1 MQSPAKPGSQRRRA
15 RIPLS
20 CDPCRTRKLKCNRE
34 CPCQNCIARDEQ
46 SACHFK
52 GAKIGS
58 LSNARRES
66 QADPMRQRI
75 DQLENMVKRL
85 IAHQPQIPQEPASLT
100 PESPKPGNL
109 IASDTQ
115 DVASAGKIVLDGA
128 HSVYQGGDDWYD
140 VLEEVN
146 ELKNTWNQ
154 AQDDRLEHRIPPP
167 QSQLADGS
175 SLLFGQVKPIDRI
188 EILATLP
195 PKPEINHLVAI
206 FFDRPNFPIAVPP
219 IIHEPTFMREY
230 HEHCKNPSQANFI
243 WLGLLFSIL
252 GIVMLA
258 YHQHGEPPEYEGLS
272 ESLFQLYRIRTAQC
286 LLSGDIA
293 KCLPYTVETL
303 RFNATAELNR
313 KDDNRRGLW
322 IMTGVLVRTAINM
335 GYHRDPAHSS
345 PPIPPLQAEY
355 RRRIWLAVIS
365 MDNMT
370 SFGAG
375 LPRMLSAIYSDTREP
390 RNLHDWELPTN
401 AAMDLPPT
409 RPLTEPT
416 PVTYLIVKGRLCHA
430 LGRVADLTC
439 NPTPSSYA
447 DVLATDRILSEAY
460 DSFPPHMQPP
470 APAVAAAAPP
480 QPQEQ
485 LRLSYAQ
492 IGPWSIYHRAMCT
505 LHRRFL
511 APAKTNPQ
519 YRLSR
524 DRCLASARALLAAQ
538 RDLSE
543 QWYRFAHTRQTL
555 AFAAMVVFLELELI
569 RKFLGSEDAVE
580 QPDLL
585 QDLETSVALWEVN
598 RNSCDEAGRQWQ
610 VLAGMLA
617 SVRNC
622 PGAKG
627 GDSVG
632 DSVGGGGGVEAASAD
647 HASGLGLWGPP
658 SQMPVVDN
666 FTFEKELATVE
677 IDWVCFSVTSGEAI
691 C

>member
-1 MQSPAKPGSQRRRA
+1 MQSPVQPVSQRRRA

-20 CDPCRTRKLKCNRE
+20 CDPCRTRKIKCNRE
-34 CPCQNCIARDEQ
+34 YPCQNCITRDEQ
-46 SACHFK
+46 SSCHFK
-52 GAKIGS
+52 GAKIDS

-66 QADPMRQRI
+66 QLDPMRQRI

-85 IAHQPQIPQEPASLT
+85 IAHQT
-100 PESPKPGNL
+100 PESPKPGDL
-109 IASDTQ
+109 VASATK
-115 DVASAGKIVLDGA
+115 DVASAGKVVLDGA

-140 VLEEVN
+140 VLEEIN
-146 ELKNTWNQ
+146 QLKNTWAQ
-154 AQDDRLEHRIPPP
+154 AQDDRVGHQTPPT

-195 PKPEINHLVAI
+195 PKRELDNLVAV
-206 FFDRPNFPIAVPP
+206 FFDRPTFPIAVPP
-219 IIHEPTFMREY
+219 IIHESTFMREY
-230 HEHCKNPSQANFI
+230 HEHCKNPSHANFI

-258 YHQHGEPPEYEGLS
+258 YHQHGEPPEYEGRS

-390 RNLHDWELPTN
+390 RNLHDWELPADDAT
-401 AAMDLPPT
+401 AASLPPS
-409 RPLTEPT
+409 RPLTEST
-416 PVTYLIVKGRLCHA
+416 AVTYLIVKGRLCHA
-430 LGRVADLTC
+430 LGRVVDLTC
-439 NPTPSSYA
+439 SPTSSTYA
-447 DVLATDRILSEAY
+447 DVLAADRMLSAAY
-460 DSFPPHMQPP
+460 DSFPSHMQPP
-470 APAVAAAAPP
+470 APP
-480 QPQEQ
+480 QPLEQ
-485 LRLSYAQ
+485 LRLFHAQ
-492 IGPWSIYHRAMCT
+492 IGLRSIYHRAMCT

-511 APAKTNPQ
+511 TQAKTNPQ
-519 YRLSR
+519 YRFSR
-524 DRCLASARALLAAQ
+524 DRCLASARALLATQ

-543 QWYRFAHTRQTL
+543 QWYRFAHTRQIL
-555 AFAAMVVFLELELI
+555 SFAAMVVFLELELM
-569 RKFLGSEDAVE
+569 RQFPGAEDAVE
-580 QPDLL
+580 QADLRR
-585 QDLETSVALWEVN
+585 DLETSVALWGVN
-598 RNSCDEAGRQWQ
+598 RGTCDEAGRQWQ
-610 VLAGMLA
+610 VLAGMLEG
-617 SVRNC
+617 VRSRSD
-622 PGAKG
+622 AKD
-627 GDSVG
+627 GD
-632 DSVGGGGGVEAASAD
+632 GGGGVEAASAD

-658 SQMPVVDN
+658 SQMPGVDG
-666 FTFEKELATVE
+666 FTFEKELASVE
-677 IDWVCFSVTSGEAI
+677 IDWAAWDSYIEDAGFGSGPI
-691 C
+691 Y

>member
-1 MQSPAKPGSQRRRA
+1 
-15 RIPLS
+15 
-20 CDPCRTRKLKCNRE
+20 
-34 CPCQNCIARDEQ
+34 
-46 SACHFK
+46 
-52 GAKIGS
+52 
-58 LSNARRES
+58 
-66 QADPMRQRI
+66 MRQRI

-100 PESPKPGNL
+100 PENPKLGNL
-109 IASDTQ
+109 NPSDTQ

-140 VLEEVN
+140 VLEEIDK
-146 ELKNTWNQ
+146 LKNTWNQ
-154 AQDDRLEHRIPPP
+154 AQDDRREHRIPPP

-195 PKPEINHLVAI
+195 PKREMDNLVAI
-206 FFDRPNFPIAVPP
+206 FFDRPSFPIAVPP
-219 IIHEPTFMREY
+219 IIHEPTFMWEY

-243 WLGLLFSIL
+243 WLGLIFSIL

-375 LPRMLSAIYSDTREP
+375 LPRMLSAICSDTREP
-390 RNLHDWELPTN
+390 RNLHDWELPAN
-401 AAMDLPPT
+401 AAMDLPPA
-409 RPLTEPT
+409 RPLREPT

-430 LGRVADLTC
+430 IGRVADLTC
-439 NPTPSSYA
+439 NSTPSSYA

-470 APAVAAAAPP
+470 TPPAAAPP

-492 IGPWSIYHRAMCT
+492 IGLWSIYHRAMCT

-511 APAKTNPQ
+511 APAKTNPH

-555 AFAAMVVFLELELI
+555 TFAAMVFFLELELI
-569 RKFLGSEDAVE
+569 RKFPGSEDAVE

-598 RNSCDEAGRQWQ
+598 RDTCDEAGRQWQ
-610 VLAGMLA
+610 VLAGMLE
-617 SVRNC
+617 SVRTC

-627 GDSVG
+627 GDSAG
-632 DSVGGGGGVEAASAD
+632 DSVGGGGGGGGDGVEAASAD

-658 SQMPVVDN
+658 SQMPVVDD

-677 IDWVCFSVTSGEAI
+677 IDWAAWDSYIEDAGFESGPI
-691 C
+691 Y

>member
-1 MQSPAKPGSQRRRA
+1 MQSPVIPVPQRRRA

-34 CPCQNCIARDEQ
+34 YPCQNCIARGEQ

-52 GAKIGS
+52 GAKIDS
-58 LSNARRES
+58 LANARRER
-66 QADPMRQRI
+66 QLDPLRQRI

-85 IAHQPQIPQEPASLT
+85 IAHRT
-100 PESPKPGNL
+100 PESPKPGDL
-109 IASDTQ
+109 VASDTKDVAAK

-140 VLEEVN
+140 VLEEIN
-146 ELKNTWNQ
+146 QLKNTWAQ
-154 AQDDRLEHRIPPP
+154 AQDDRVDHQIPPT

-195 PKPEINHLVAI
+195 PKRELDTLVAI
-206 FFDRPNFPIAVPP
+206 FFDRPTFPIAVPP

-230 HEHCKNPSQANFI
+230 HEHGKNPSQANFI

-258 YHQHGEPPEYEGLS
+258 YHQHGEPPQYEGRS

-335 GYHRDPAHSS
+335 GYHREPAHSS

-365 MDNMT
+365 MDNMA
-370 SFGAG
+370 SFRAG

-390 RNLHDWELPTN
+390 RNLHDWELPANDAT
-401 AAMDLPPT
+401 AASLPPP

-416 PVTYLIVKGRLCHA
+416 AVTYLIVKGRLCHA

-439 NPTPSSYA
+439 NPTPSTYA
-447 DVLATDRILSEAY
+447 DVLTTDRILSEAY
-460 DSFPPHMQPP
+460 NSFPPHMQPP
-470 APAVAAAAPP
+470 PLTPQPPAPP
-480 QPQEQ
+480 QPPEQ
-485 LRLSYAQ
+485 LRLSYAK
-492 IGPWSIYHRAMCT
+492 IGLWFIYHRAVCT

-511 APAKTNPQ
+511 AQAKMNPH
-519 YRLSR
+519 YRFSR
-524 DRCLASARALLAAQ
+524 DRCLGSARALLAAQ

-555 AFAAMVVFLELELI
+555 SFAAMVVFLELELL
-569 RKFLGSEDAVE
+569 RQFPGAEDAVE
-580 QPDLL
+580 QADLVR
-585 QDLETSVALWEVN
+585 DLETSVAQWEVN
-598 RNSCDEAGRQWQ
+598 REICDEAGRQWQ
-610 VLAGMLA
+610 VLAGMLEG
-617 SVRNC
+617 VRGRF
-622 PGAKG
+622 GAKDG
-627 GDSVG
+627 GD
-632 DSVGGGGGVEAASAD
+632 GGGVEAASAD
-647 HASGLGLWGPP
+647 HASALGLWGPP
-658 SQMPVVDN
+658 SQMPVVDS
-666 FTFEKELATVE
+666 FTFENELATVE
-677 IDWVCFSVTSGEAI
+677 IDWAAWDSYIEDAGFGSGPI
-691 C
+691 Y